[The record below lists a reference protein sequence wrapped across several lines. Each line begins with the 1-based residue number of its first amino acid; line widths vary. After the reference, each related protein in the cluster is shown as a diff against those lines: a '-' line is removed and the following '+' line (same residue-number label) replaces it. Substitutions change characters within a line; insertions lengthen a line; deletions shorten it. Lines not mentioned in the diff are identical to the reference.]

1 LARGLRPSSTGL
13 SARLENAM
21 ALNNSINTN
30 VGAMVALRSLNAV
43 NNSLSKT
50 QDRISTGLKVLGA
63 KDDASSFAIAQGIR
77 AEIKSIFA
85 VQQGIAN
92 GRGVSNVG
100 LAGATAIS
108 NLLIDMKKTVIQG
121 LNPGNTSEQQAI
133 INSDYAELVGQV
145 LNFIQN
151 AEYNG
156 RNLLQSGAAN
166 LNVISDTN
174 GGTLTVR
181 SQDLEGS
188 VYSQLNV
195 QNLTNI
201 SSASQALG
209 QINTV
214 INTVNVAL
222 GQLGADARSLEFQD
236 TFLVSILDATEEG
249 LGSIVDADMAKES
262 AKLQALQVKQ
272 QLAIQSLSIANAAPN
287 ILLGLFQ

>member
-1 LARGLRPSSTGL
+1 
-13 SARLENAM
+13 M

-43 NNSLSKT
+43 NNDLSKT
-50 QDRISTGLKVLGA
+50 QDRISTGLKVIGA

-77 AEIKSIFA
+77 AEIKAVFA

-92 GRGVSNVG
+92 GRGVSNVA
-100 LAGATAIS
+100 LAGATEIS
-108 NLLIDMKKTVIQG
+108 NLLIDLKKTVIQG

-133 INSDYAELVGQV
+133 INSDFGELVGQV

-156 RNLLQSGAAN
+156 RNLLQSGSTN

-181 SQDLEGS
+181 AQDLEGT

-201 SSASQALG
+201 SSASAALS
-209 QINTV
+209 QVNTV

-222 GQLGADARSLEFQD
+222 GQLGADARSLESQD
-236 TFLVSILDATEEG
+236 SFLVSILDATEEG

-272 QLAIQSLSIANAAPN
+272 QLAVQSLSIANAAPN